1 MTATGSSST
10 LSGTFGKYK
19 PIAVL
24 GRGGMA
30 TVFLAA
36 ATGPAGF
43 TKLVVVKELK
53 PELAEDPEFMAMFLD
68 EARLA
73 ARLSHPNIVQ
83 TYEVSGEAGRHAIVM
98 EYLDGQPLS
107 RIRSKI
113 AEFGD
118 KGEAVMLR
126 IIADAL
132 AGLHHAHELKDYDGS
147 PLSVVHRDIS
157 PHNVF
162 ITYDGQ
168 AKVVDFGIAKAAD
181 TVSQTRVG
189 VIKGKLSYMSP
200 EQASALPV
208 DRRADVF
215 AAGVMIWESVVGLR
229 LWKGLEEV
237 AVMHRLI
244 TGEIPRIKEMKPNA
258 SPLIDQICARA
269 LAVRAADRYAT
280 AEELRQHLEL
290 YLAQSAVKVDS
301 RQVGEI
307 VGKVFEE
314 DRKKIRGVIEEQLRA
329 MRGSPTSASVS
340 SRDVAKLP
348 QLGPNH
354 TGTPSASQASA
365 FSVIG
370 PMVTPPSPGIHA
382 ASQRRTSLWIG
393 LAGIA
398 IAIGALSVAAI
409 MVSKRT
415 QTIEPLSTGQPTA
428 TTPVV
433 TQTTTGTATQVA
445 PSMMHVTVS
454 VQPVKAKVTID
465 GKPVDGPIQ
474 AVADGSKHE
483 LKIEAPGYATQTQT
497 LTYDHDLAIP
507 VALEKKTA
515 GGRPV
520 GASPTVKPGATG
532 EEDPLGF

>member
-1 MTATGSSST
+1 MTASVPSIMGA
-10 LSGTFGKYK
+10 FGKYK

-30 TVFLAA
+30 TVYLAA

-83 TYEVSGEAGRHAIVM
+83 TYEVSGDNDRHAIVM

-113 AEFGD
+113 ADFGAH
-118 KGEAVMLR
+118 GEAVMLR
-126 IIADAL
+126 IIADSL
-132 AGLHHAHELKDYDGS
+132 AGLHHAHELHDFDGT

-200 EQASALPV
+200 EQAMSLPV

-215 AAGVMIWESVVGLR
+215 AAGVMIWEAVAGQR

-237 AVMHRLI
+237 AVMHRLV
-244 TGEIPRIKEMKPNA
+244 TGEIPRLRDVKPDC

-269 LAVRAADRYAT
+269 LAVKASDRYST

-290 YLAQSAVKVDS
+290 YLAQSPVKTDS
-301 RQVGEI
+301 RQVGELTN
-307 VGKVFEE
+307 KVFED
-314 DRKKIRGVIEEQLRA
+314 DRKKIRSVIEEQLRA
-329 MRGSPTSASVS
+329 MRSPTPSPSQ
-340 SRDVAKLP
+340 RDVSGLP
-348 QLGPNH
+348 QLGPTH
-354 TGTPSASQASA
+354 AAQSASHASA
-365 FSVIG
+365 LSIVG
-370 PMVTPPSPGIHA
+370 PMMTPPAGANPTPT
-382 ASQRRTSLWIG
+382 QKRTSLWIG
-393 LAGIA
+393 LAGVGV
-398 IAIGALSVAAI
+398 AIGALSVAGI
-409 MVSKRT
+409 LVSKRT
-415 QTIEPLSTGQPTA
+415 GTPAAPPATPPTA
-428 TTPVV
+428 TTIIA
-433 TQTTTGTATQVA
+433 TTASTSTAAAA
-445 PSMMHVTVS
+445 PQKIRVTVIA
-454 VQPVKAKVTID
+454 QPAKAKVSID
-465 GKPVDGPIQ
+465 GHPIDGSLEV
-474 AVADGSKHE
+474 AADGSKHE
-483 LKIEAPGYATQTQT
+483 LKVEAPGYVAQTQT
-497 LTYDHDLAIP
+497 LTYDHDLALP
-507 VALEKKTA
+507 VILDKKTGA
-515 GGRPV
+515 VARPTGT
-520 GASPTVKPGATG
+520 GAKPTGTG

>member
-1 MTATGSSST
+1 MTLAASSDASG

-83 TYEVSGEAGRHAIVM
+83 TYEVAGDGGRQAIVM

-107 RIRSKI
+107 RIRSRI
-113 AEFGD
+113 ADFGD
-118 KGEAVMLR
+118 QGEAVMLR
-126 IIADAL
+126 IIADSL
-132 AGLHHAHELKDYDGS
+132 NGLHHAHELHDFDGS

-162 ITYDGQ
+162 ITYAGQ

-200 EQASALPV
+200 EQAMSQPV

-215 AAGVMIWESVVGLR
+215 AAGIMIWESVVGRR

-237 AVMHRLI
+237 AVMHRLV
-244 TGEIPRIKEMKPNA
+244 TGEIPRIRDVKPDA
-258 SPLIDQICARA
+258 SPLIDQICAKA
-269 LAVRAADRYAT
+269 LAVKASDRYAT
-280 AEELRQHLEL
+280 ADELRQHLEL
-290 YLAQSAVKVDS
+290 YLAQSPIKVDS
-301 RQVGEI
+301 RQVGEL
-307 VGKVFEE
+307 VSKVFEE
-314 DRKKIRGVIEEQLRA
+314 DRKKIRGVIDDQLRA
-329 MRGSPTSASVS
+329 MRSTPSGSPTASIS
-340 SRDVAKLP
+340 SAKLP
-348 QLGPNH
+348 QIGPSH
-354 TGTPSASQASA
+354 TGSASQSQASA

-370 PMVTPPSPGIHA
+370 TMVTPPTGSSSHP
-382 ASQRRTSLWIG
+382 QRRTGIWVG
-393 LAGIA
+393 LAGLA
-398 IAIGALSVAAI
+398 IAIGALSITGIFFA
-409 MVSKRT
+409 KRT
-415 QTIEPLSTGQPTA
+415 QNVEPGAQPTQTQTTAQTA
-428 TTPVV
+428 TTNAP
-433 TQTTTGTATQVA
+433 TASTPA
-445 PSMMHVTVS
+445 MMQVTVS
-454 VQPVKAKVTID
+454 VQPPKAKVTID
-465 GKPVDGPIQ
+465 GKSVDGPIR
-474 AVADGSKHE
+474 AAADGSKHE
-483 LKIEAPGYATQTQT
+483 LKVELAGYVTQTQT
-497 LTYDHDLAIP
+497 LVYDRDLAIP
-507 VALEKKTA
+507 IALEKKTGGA
-515 GGRPV
+515 GKPV
-520 GASPTVKPGATG
+520 TTGTGPKPTGTG
-532 EEDPLGF
+532 DDDQLGF